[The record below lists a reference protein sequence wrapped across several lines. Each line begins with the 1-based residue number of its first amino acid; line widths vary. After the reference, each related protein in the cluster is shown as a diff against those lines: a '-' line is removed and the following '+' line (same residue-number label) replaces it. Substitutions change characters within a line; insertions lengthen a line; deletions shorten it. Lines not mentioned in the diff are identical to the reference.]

1 MAILDEIDE
10 DFSKPKE
17 FVVSWLPYVLTGQ
30 NMYLMKD
37 FIKNKALKA
46 GFKNVSSE
54 EKLLAFGHLNV
65 VTFRK

>member
-46 GFKNVSSE
+46 VLKTLVVKKNF
-54 EKLLAFGHLNV
+54 LHLDI
-65 VTFRK
+65 